1 MVLES
6 GLFSMGAGVDPAA
19 IEQQRSA
26 TGEISQNVQAAATG
40 TARVVDN
47 ITGVTTASAQTN
59 ASASEVLSAAQS
71 LSEQATTLS
80 RSVETFL
87 TEVRAA

>member
-1 MVLES
+1 MQEVAS
-6 GLFSMGAGVDPAA
+6 YASAVAAA
-19 IEQQRSA
+19 IEPQRSA